1 MARWGEV
8 LPPAETR
15 QLCPAQG
22 SCSCMFPGCGCFT
35 EDELASGAVT
45 VLGCMRG
52 TAKTAQHGYRSP
64 ESHPGRVLFFR
75 VSPSPGKLA
84 TAPLCLPR
92 ELKRVGHAPHAGRA

>member
-1 MARWGEV
+1 
-8 LPPAETR
+8 
-15 QLCPAQG
+15 
-22 SCSCMFPGCGCFT
+22 
-35 EDELASGAVT
+35 
-45 VLGCMRG
+45 MRG

-92 ELKRVGHAPHAGRA
+92 ELKRVGHAPHAAATNAVHVLLVWDGREFRTSTRLAPINLQPHEGATDPMLSVGYAHIPA